1 MSFIDIDK
9 IAKDVSDRVVERVVR
24 NLTAVVDE
32 YKNDFQGVSTT
43 LESQLVTAKDQILD
57 GFQQISDQ
65 LTVMTILLYVLIAMG
80 VLQSLNDV
88 ISGTRAFTAWY
99 YAPVQSD

>member
-65 LTVMTILLYVLIAMG
+65 LTLMTILLYVLIAMG
-80 VLQSLNDV
+80 VFQILKDAA
-88 ISGTRAFTAWY
+88 RAFTAWY

>member
-9 IAKDVSDRVVERVVR
+9 IAKDVSDRVDERVVR

-32 YKNDFQGVSTT
+32 YKDDFQGVSTI

-80 VLQSLNDV
+80 IFQSLNDA
-88 ISGTRAFTAWY
+88 ISGARAFTKWY

>member
-32 YKNDFQGVSTT
+32 YKDDFQGVSTT

-80 VLQSLNDV
+80 VFQILNDAARV
-88 ISGTRAFTAWY
+88 FTKWY
-99 YAPVQSD
+99 YTPVQSD